1 MTAATGRNRADA
13 YDTLRAEIAE
23 GRLSPNERLV
33 EHDLVAR
40 YGLSRAAVRMALVRL
55 EQDRVVVREPNRG
68 ARVRRVT
75 EAEAVEILETRAAL
89 EGIAA
94 GHAARHATTDQI
106 AELQRIAAEMARLH
120 ARGDLL
126 AMSDANARMHSLILL
141 ASGHATVRRVA
152 GSLKSQMVRFQ
163 YRTILVAGRAD
174 ESLAEHAA
182 IVAAIAA
189 GDSDGAEQAMRRHLV
204 NVARALRARS
214 AAAPAPAPAPAE
226 PDSDPDPDPNPNPNP
241 GSEIG
246 VEVEGAER

>member
-1 MTAATGRNRADA
+1 MTAVTGRNRADA
-13 YDTLRAEIAE
+13 YDTLRAEIAD

-94 GHAARHATTDQI
+94 GHAARHATAEQI
-106 AELQRIAAEMARLH
+106 AELQRIAAEMERLH

-126 AMSDANARMHSLILL
+126 AMSEANARMHSLILQ
-141 ASGHATVRRVA
+141 ASRHATVRRVA

-174 ESLAEHAA
+174 ESLAEHGA

-189 GDSDGAEQAMRRHLV
+189 GDPDSAEQAMRRHLV
-204 NVARALRARS
+204 NVARALRTRS
-214 AAAPAPAPAPAE
+214 AAGETEIEIE
-226 PDSDPDPDPNPNPNP
+226 P
-241 GSEIG
+241 EA
-246 VEVEGAER
+246 AER